1 MKTRK
6 YKKYGG
12 EEKKKEEETDER
24 TEQELIVVDLAET
37 FTYNANKYKHFFDLN
52 NFTNGCPDKLLKI
65 IFGEMRDE
73 DENKEQEKEKKK
85 KKKTQM
91 NTKAKEITEKFTGKG
106 ASDAQELAINP
117 EIAGLAANMLKDK
130 GKQVL
135 ENKMGANPQAKAA
148 AEKALST
155 GLLMASELPAVK
167 IATVAAEKAIGKQN
181 FENAKKEA
189 KRMAEEKAKKLKEQ
203 VIEKAG
209 GGRKN
214 RKKTRK
220 KRFRKKKKSP

>member
-12 EEKKKEEETDER
+12 EEKKKEEKKEEETDER

-73 DENKEQEKEKKK
+73 DENKEQEKEKKE

-91 NTKAKEITEKFTGKG
+91 KTKAKNITEKYNKI
-106 ASDAQELAINP
+106 APAVQQLVRNP
-117 EIAGLAANMLKDK
+117 EIAGLAT
-130 GKQVL
+130 V
-135 ENKMGANPQAKAA
+135 GADITAH
-148 AEKALST
+148 
-155 GLLMASELPAVK
+155 V
-167 IATVAAEKAIGKQN
+167 
-181 FENAKKEA
+181 
-189 KRMAEEKAKKLKEQ
+189 
-203 VIEKAG
+203 
-209 GGRKN
+209 
-214 RKKTRK
+214 
-220 KRFRKKKKSP
+220 